1 MKKNKFLKL
10 AGIVLCLI
18 MLCGVMVMTVSA
30 KTVTDISIINLEA
43 PFPGAE
49 MDFDADVGSDD
60 YEIMFNGRCIFWI
73 DEETGIEY
81 DSEDAP
87 VAFIQGHVYR
97 VKVYVDSLSGNT
109 FSSNMTATING
120 LEANV
125 YEDSNGYYVQM
136 YYEECGSGEIDN
148 IEIRITAPQVGEK
161 PSFEKIDNRS
171 YISSGNI
178 SPEKNGIKWYDVTA
192 GRYLVSGTTAAIF
205 ESHHVY
211 RAVVALETTFDYEFG
226 NVRATVNGQKIVNGE
241 ADGVEWASPRY
252 VTVTYTF
259 EETGCAPE
267 FVESN
272 FPSCDKTGNIGY
284 YACACGKWYWD
295 EEATEPVTDKQE
307 VVIPP
312 TGAHKTTVVGAV
324 AATCNKKGYTGDEVC
339 SVCKKTVEKGQEI
352 ALKKH
357 TEVKIPAV
365 DATYKSTGLTEGK
378 KCADCGAVIVEQKTV
393 AKLKLGKVSGLKVKA
408 VKLASGSKTT
418 LTLAW
423 TKVADAQKYEV
434 EQLSGK
440 TWKYVGST
448 AKTSITVKKLKANK
462 SYKFR
467 VRAVIDGATPGAYS
481 KTFTAKTVPLKA
493 SLTLKAGKKQLTAS
507 WNTVANITGY
517 EIQYSTSK
525 KFTKKTTKTLT
536 VKKAKTKK
544 TTIKKLA
551 KGKKYYV
558 KVRAYKTVSGKKIYG
573 AWSSTK
579 YIKVK

>member
-1 MKKNKFLKL
+1 MKKNKILKL
-10 AGIVLCLI
+10 TGIILCLI
-18 MLCGVMVMTVSA
+18 MLCGVMAVTVSA
-30 KTVTDISIINLEA
+30 KTVTNISIINLDE
-43 PFPGAE
+43 PFPGAK
-49 MDFDADVGSDD
+49 MDFDADTGSDD
-60 YEIMFNGRCIFWI
+60 YEIMYNGRCIYWI

-81 DSEDAP
+81 DSDDVSAT
-87 VAFIQGHVYR
+87 FIQGHTYR
-97 VKVYVDSLSGNT
+97 VKVYIDTLSGNT
-109 FSSNMTATING
+109 FSANMTADIDG
-120 LEANV
+120 LGANV
-125 YEDSNGYYVQM
+125 YEDSNGYFVQT
-136 YYEECGSGEIDN
+136 YYDECGSGEIDKVEIN
-148 IEIRITAPQVGEK
+148 IPAPQVGEK
-161 PSFEKIDNRS
+161 PSFEKIDNQK
-171 YISSGNI
+171 YISSGNK
-178 SPEKNGIKWYDVTA
+178 SPEKNGIKWYDLTA
-192 GRYLVSGTTAAIF
+192 EKHLISGTTTCYF
-205 ESHHVY
+205 EAHHKY
-211 RAVVALETTFDYEFG
+211 RVTISLEPTFDYEFG
-226 NVRATVNGQKIVNGE
+226 NASAIVNGKN
-241 ADGVEWASPRY
+241 AQLEWYNPY
-252 VTVTYTF
+252 IVNVTYTF
-259 EETGCAPE
+259 DETGCVPE
-267 FVESN
+267 FVEPQP
-272 FPSCDKTGNIGY
+272 PSCSGTGHVGY

-295 EEATEPVTDKQE
+295 EDAKEAIADREE
-307 VVIPP
+307 IIIPP
-312 TGAHKTTVVGAV
+312 TGAHNETVVGTKN
-324 AATCNKKGYTGDEVC
+324 ATCTSKGYTGDKVC
-339 SVCKKTVEKGQEI
+339 SICKNTLEKGKEI
-352 ALKKH
+352 AAKNH
-357 TEVKIPAV
+357 TEVKLPAV
-365 DATYKSTGLTEGK
+365 AATYKATGLTEGK